1 MNCDEGR
8 TSSSSGSTASGSVV
22 LKEAVGLC
30 QAKRSSWLLNRTLW
44 MAAWGTELKFR
55 LCIKAWMYAFTDVY
69 GLCQYLFCLSTS
81 FVCNDGTKTRFLHL
95 AIFNLPVLLEV
106 SGRTSYDSKTYLKQC
121 DATCPLML
129 LTAKCGSRSTR
140 SASVKPLISKARG
153 RWSTTAWDETPLPRP
168 RIPRPRLL
176 RAPRP
181 LPWAP
186 LPRPG
191 VRSPLLAAWMKTPHL
206 SL

>member
-1 MNCDEGR
+1 
-8 TSSSSGSTASGSVV
+8 
-22 LKEAVGLC
+22 
-30 QAKRSSWLLNRTLW
+30 
-44 MAAWGTELKFR
+44 MAAWGTECKFR
-55 LCIKAWMYAFTDVY
+55 LWIKACMYVILMLMGY
-69 GLCQYLFCLSTS
+69 VSTCS
-81 FVCNDGTKTRFLHL
+81 ASARDLYVMMALRLESSIWQSSISPYCWRLVGE
-95 AIFNLPVLLEV
+95 PVMTQ
-106 SGRTSYDSKTYLKQC
+106 RYTKQC
-121 DATCPLML
+121 DAACPLML

-153 RWSTTAWDETPLPRP
+153 RWSTTACIGTPLPRP
-168 RIPRPRLL
+168 RIPRPRPL

-191 VRSPLLAAWMKTPHL
+191 VRCPLLAAWMKTSRL

>member
-1 MNCDEGR
+1 
-8 TSSSSGSTASGSVV
+8 
-22 LKEAVGLC
+22 
-30 QAKRSSWLLNRTLW
+30 
-44 MAAWGTELKFR
+44 MAAWGTECKFR
-55 LCIKAWMYAFTDVY
+55 LCIKACMYVFTDVN
-69 GLCQYLFCLSTS
+69 GLCQYLFCLCTR
-81 FVCNDGTKTRFLHL
+81 FVRNDGTKTRILHL

-106 SGRTSYDSKTYLKQC
+106 SGRTGYDIPHKQC
-121 DATCPLML
+121 DAACPLML

-153 RWSTTAWDETPLPRP
+153 RWSTTACIGTPLPRP
-168 RIPRPRLL
+168 RIPRPRPL

-191 VRSPLLAAWMKTPHL
+191 VRCPLLAAWMKTSRL